1 MTDFNEIANAVAEEI
16 TEPPK
21 TPIGTWSGRISKGFY
36 RENKVETAGSPIANA
51 VFSINLLE
59 PVEVSEALL
68 DDFNVEEAEPV
79 YYDIP
84 IFDRRGNW
92 NVKKFLTGLGLEPEN
107 GEMMDAWAAR
117 AKGHVVTFDIATRHN
132 KKDPENP
139 YVDVKN
145 MIAG

>member
-21 TPIGTWSGRISKGFY
+21 TPIGTWQGRISKGFY
-36 RENKVETAGSPIANA
+36 RENKSETANSPLANA
-51 VFSINLLE
+51 VFSINLLA

-68 DDFNVEEAEPV
+68 DDFNVEEADPAF
-79 YYDIP
+79 YDIP

-92 NVKKFLTGLGLEPEN
+92 NVKKFLTGLGIEWEN
-107 GEMMDAWAAR
+107 GETIQAACAR